1 MCSNCEGYYDDQY
14 PYDREEDYWD
24 PYDPAAPPYRVEVD
38 EDDIDVNEALDLLR
52 EAA

>member
-14 PYDREEDYWD
+14 YREPYDEDEDAPLAVLDEEDL
-24 PYDPAAPPYRVEVD
+24 
-38 EDDIDVNEALDLLR
+38 DVNEALDLLR